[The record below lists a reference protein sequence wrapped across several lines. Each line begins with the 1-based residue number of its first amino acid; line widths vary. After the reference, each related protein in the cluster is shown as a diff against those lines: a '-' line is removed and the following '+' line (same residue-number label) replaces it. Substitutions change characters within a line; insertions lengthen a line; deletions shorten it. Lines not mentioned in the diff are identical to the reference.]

1 MAGRLGTPPREC
13 KSNLI
18 GKNRLLFAILAPISN
33 CSWAPKQMNL
43 PKSFEKKSNI
53 TEVT

>member
-1 MAGRLGTPPREC
+1 MAGSLGTPPRKC

-33 CSWAPKQMNL
+33 HSWALKQMKL
-43 PKSFEKKSNI
+43 PKSFEKKSNK